1 MSTVSSST
9 GVARP
14 ALGLSARSAPR
25 RASRAIP
32 SRRATVAAATSS
44 SVSIVE
50 DPSRATITYRFG
62 EETRATAAE
71 IVFSV
76 DGFDV
81 YGPAR
86 AEPEAPADPA
96 PEPEPE
102 PVDPTLGVV
111 DDSGAVTYSFDDG
124 DDVDPEV
131 RPADDVDNDPTEAT
145 RDLSADDATT
155 PADDAPVPIAR
166 ADAMDAPSEA
176 WVPFTQSGDVCFEVV
191 LDISDGLAS
200 AGVTFARG
208 PDGRPVVAE
217 VDPAGSAAGEVKVGD
232 VLLETSA
239 VTMREDPE
247 GVLKFGV
254 PTRTWRDTK
263 DWSFEDCATEM
274 RTNVGEWGMRLCRD
288 YEPRGAIPMRGVSP
302 RAATEEEKWNEEAIS
317 CGKEWAER
325 NAAGGF

>member
-1 MSTVSSST
+1 MSTVSAST

-14 ALGLSARSAPR
+14 TLGLSARSKPR
-25 RASRAIP
+25 RITRAIH
-32 SRRATVAAATSS
+32 SRRALFASATSS

-50 DPSRATITYRFG
+50 DRARATITYCFG
-62 EETRATAAE
+62 EETRTTAAE

-81 YGPAR
+81 YGPAL
-86 AEPEAPADPA
+86 AEPEAPADLA
-96 PEPEPE
+96 PE

-124 DDVDPEV
+124 DDVDPEI
-131 RPADDVDNDPTEAT
+131 RPAGDVDNDPTEAT
-145 RDLSADDATT
+145 RDLSADDAST
-155 PADDAPVPIAR
+155 PVDDAPVPDAR
-166 ADAMDAPSEA
+166 ADAMDAPSEP
-176 WVPFTQSGDVCFEVV
+176 WVPFTHSGDVCFEVV

-239 VTMREDPE
+239 VTMRADPE

-254 PTRTWRDTK
+254 PTQTWRDTK

-288 YEPRGAIPMRGVSP
+288 YEPRGAIPMRGVEP
-302 RAATEEEKWNEEAIS
+302 RASTDEEEWNEEAIS